1 MIDVWGMKISSDS
14 ILIGNVV
21 DRLVAGLV
29 IMTSYGYTHSAQH
42 NTRTVHIYLLN
53 VLGSMR

>member
-14 ILIGNVV
+14 ILIGDVV

-42 NTRTVHIYLLN
+42 NTRTVHTVYTH
-53 VLGSMR
+53 